1 MDTRKPE
8 WNEQWKTDGD
18 CTQCRRSLYC
28 ATKCKPFKV
37 NRKKAMLALMQ
48 KLLNNE
54 EISEEAE
61 DENTD

>member
-1 MDTRKPE
+1 MNREPK

-18 CTQCRRSLYC
+18 CVQCRRYRYC
-28 ATKCKPFKV
+28 STPCKPFNVK
-37 NRKKAMLALMQ
+37 RQKAMLALMQ